1 VRIFN
6 EQGKEKLSWSSGPA
20 HSIHVRLAACFAARA
35 RHCALSALSALSQP
49 PQRKTRCGWE
59 VYELDIGDLAD
70 VCRDPRRLPNRSHD
84 PRPGFEHDAEP
95 LVWTKAGVTFRGS
108 SSWLHNDPAYRP
120 AETYDNEVTI
130 YAGGER
136 RSHLLV
142 PVIPTVSR
150 AQAQA

>member
-1 VRIFN
+1 
-6 EQGKEKLSWSSGPA
+6 
-20 HSIHVRLAACFAARA
+20 
-35 RHCALSALSALSQP
+35 
-49 PQRKTRCGWE
+49 
-59 VYELDIGDLAD
+59 VYELDIELWPTCVVIPASYRIGLTILGQD
-70 VCRDPRRLPNRSHD
+70 
-84 PRPGFEHDAEP
+84 FERDAEP

>member
-1 VRIFN
+1 
-6 EQGKEKLSWSSGPA
+6 
-20 HSIHVRLAACFAARA
+20 
-35 RHCALSALSALSQP
+35 
-49 PQRKTRCGWE
+49 
-59 VYELDIGDLAD
+59 VYELDIEIWPTCVVIPAGYRIGLTILGQD
-70 VCRDPRRLPNRSHD
+70 
-84 PRPGFEHDAEP
+84 FEHDAEP

-108 SSWLHNDPAYRP
+108 SYWLHNDPAYRP
-120 AETYDNEVTI
+120 AEIYDNEVTI